1 MSVLVVRDFA
11 NAMTETQQMRLYMRS
26 LRSIMTER
34 ELAKLAEY
42 QDEDAIHYED
52 LDLEELLRPYE
63 TEDDAKRFKEK
74 YGEFYD
80 DIKFKEKDWW

>member
-1 MSVLVVRDFA
+1 
-11 NAMTETQQMRLYMRS
+11 
-26 LRSIMTER
+26 MTER

-52 LDLEELLRPYE
+52 LELSDLLKEYG
-63 TEDDAKRFKEK
+63 EDSKKFKEK
-74 YGEFYD
+74 YGEYYD

>member
-1 MSVLVVRDFA
+1 
-11 NAMTETQQMRLYMRS
+11 
-26 LRSIMTER
+26 MTER

-52 LDLEELLRPYE
+52 FDLAELLRRYGE
-63 TEDDAKRFKEK
+63 SADTFKEQ

>member
-1 MSVLVVRDFA
+1 MGLE
-11 NAMTETQQMRLYMRS
+11 TETKQMRPYTQAPER
-26 LRSIMTER
+26 RNNVTER

-52 LDLEELLRPYE
+52 LDLSELLKEYE
-63 TEDDAKRFKEK
+63 KDSKGFKEK
-74 YGEFYD
+74 YGEYYD

>member
-1 MSVLVVRDFA
+1 
-11 NAMTETQQMRLYMRS
+11 
-26 LRSIMTER
+26 MTER

-52 LDLEELLRPYE
+52 FDLKDLLAEYE
-63 TEDDAKRFKEK
+63 KDAEAFKQK
-74 YGEFYD
+74 YGEYYD

>member
-1 MSVLVVRDFA
+1 
-11 NAMTETQQMRLYMRS
+11 
-26 LRSIMTER
+26 MTER

-52 LDLEELLRPYE
+52 LDLSDLLKPYE
-63 TEDDAKRFKEK
+63 KDAKAFKEK
-74 YGEFYD
+74 YGEYYD

>member
-1 MSVLVVRDFA
+1 M
-11 NAMTETQQMRLYMRS
+11 N
-26 LRSIMTER
+26 ER
-34 ELAKLAEY
+34 ELYRIAEF

-52 LDLEELLRPYE
+52 YELSDLLKDFEGN
-63 TEDDAKRFKEK
+63 DAKKFKEK

>member
-1 MSVLVVRDFA
+1 M
-11 NAMTETQQMRLYMRS
+11 N
-26 LRSIMTER
+26 ER

-52 LDLEELLRPYE
+52 LELSDLLKEY
-63 TEDDAKRFKEK
+63 TQDSKAFKEK
-74 YGEFYD
+74 YGEYYD